1 MAYRPPVKTSEF
13 DGPSGAAKVALNG
26 NKTKAKV
33 TFNESGDNYIV
44 SVKDCSDEVKGYI
57 RSGEFIVKMSKDK
70 DKLYSMS
77 PVNGLFEGKV
87 VKFSSKKDQ
96 PPSPM
101 TKTATNKDGQTYSYQ
116 FFVVMIQ
123 IVSGDYTG
131 MQIPLF
137 LRYNFGEEK
146 QEVKGE
152 VKNVTGYNKSLDKSK
167 HTAFLDEFLTIT
179 GAWDFGPLPYSDNV
193 LPKLEQRI
201 LRKDKVFNFLMKKGY
216 VDNFYEKV
224 DAPALSPGDPSG
236 FEEGA
241 SFDGEDLTDD
251 PTTEETTDKFE

>member
-1 MAYRPPVKTSEF
+1 MVYRPPVKKSEF

-33 TFNESGDNYIV
+33 TFNESGDSYVI

-77 PVNGLFEGKV
+77 PINGLFEGKA

-96 PPSPM
+96 PPAPM

-116 FFVVMIQ
+116 FFVVMVQ

-137 LRYNFGEEK
+137 LRYNFGEEQ
-146 QEVKGE
+146 QEVKGNI
-152 VKNVTGYNKSLDKSK
+152 KTVTGYNKSLDKSK
-167 HTAFLDEFLTIT
+167 HTAFLDEFLTIV
-179 GAWDFGPLPYSDNV
+179 GAWDFGPLPYSDNI
-193 LPKLEQRI
+193 LPSLEKRI
-201 LRKDKVFNFLMKKGY
+201 LRKAKVFNLLMKKGY
-216 VDNFYEKV
+216 IDNFYEKSQIQEPES
-224 DAPALSPGDPSG
+224 DNDFA
-236 FEEGA
+236 EGA
-241 SFDGEDLTDD
+241 SFDSEDLTDD
-251 PTTEETTDKFE
+251 PTDATTDKFE